1 MRILVIASSDITALP
16 ALHVLP
22 HSITTVTPSMS
33 DLIALDPSSFDI
45 AVVDATTDLQIA
57 PIISTR
63 LETVGFNGPTIVV
76 LTDGGFTAAQESW
89 NVTDIVSTNA
99 QPAEIEARLRLAHA
113 RVADPSALDATDPV
127 ATTSATEPIT
137 RYGRLT
143 VNHESFTVTVGSRN
157 INLTY
162 REFELLYHL
171 VTHPNRAFTR
181 AQLVTH
187 VWGDAYLGGTRTVD
201 VHVRRLRAK
210 LGPEF
215 AHTISTVRN
224 VGYMFSSDEPAAQR
238 PEVE

>member
-1 MRILVIASSDITALP
+1 MRILVIASSGSKALT

-22 HSITTVTPSMS
+22 HTITTATPSMS
-33 DLIALDPSSFDI
+33 DLVAIDPSSFDI
-45 AVVDATTDLQIA
+45 AVVDATTDLHIA
-57 PIISTR
+57 PTISTR
-63 LETVGFNGPTIVV
+63 LETVGFDGPTIVV
-76 LTDGGFTAAQESW
+76 LTDGGFTAAQETW
-89 NVTDIVSTNA
+89 NVTDIVSSNA
-99 QPAEIEARLRLAHA
+99 QPAEIEARLRLAST
-113 RVADPSALDATDPV
+113 RATAPTELEETGQPK
-127 ATTSATEPIT
+127 TTSAGEPIT

-224 VGYMFSSDEPAAQR
+224 VGYMFSSDDPEAQR
-238 PEVE
+238 PDAD